1 MTQAC
6 WISTGTTYW
15 DFRRPWGSPHFA
27 TVLAATGCMFVGQ
40 CGPNIDWLETSNECI
55 NIFWVGHM
63 CHDLIIVSSWYHRI
77 VPLKCSEY
85 PNLSPFL
92 ENPFLENPLGSRVTM
107 SFSEKKTPPNLMVYQ
122 FYFPILWVLLYPQV
136 PTDRNMRL
144 LVRSLKSSF
153 NSFQKKCSPNIPRWF
168 SILRWVTP
176 YTEIPKIL
184 FHIVFPWT
192 ERHPLSPL
200 GPEGGDFHL
209 GRPHRRHAGQHSEDH
224 ATMSKKTVLW
234 RPGDARLPGGWVSRK
249 IRTMVAKKVTI

>member
-153 NSFQKKCSPNIPRWF
+153 NSFQKKCSPNIPDDFQFWDELPPIPRSQRYFFILSFRERNGIHWALWARRAGI
-168 SILRWVTP
+168 SIWAAPTGDTLANTP
-176 YTEIPKIL
+176 KTMPRC
-184 FHIVFPWT
+184 P
-192 ERHPLSPL
+192 
-200 GPEGGDFHL
+200 
-209 GRPHRRHAGQHSEDH
+209 RRQCCGAPAMPGF
-224 ATMSKKTVLW
+224 
-234 RPGDARLPGGWVSRK
+234 PGDGFQGKFVKWLP
-249 IRTMVAKKVTI
+249 KK

>member
-40 CGPNIDWLETSNECI
+40 CGPDIDWLETSNECI

-77 VPLKCSEY
+77 VPLKSSEY

-107 SFSEKKTPPNLMVYQ
+107 SFSENRTPPNLMVYQ
-122 FYFPILWVLLYPQV
+122 FYFQILWVLLYPQV

-153 NSFQKKCSPNIPRWF
+153 NSFQKKCSPNTPMIFNFEMSYPLYRDPKDTF
-168 SILRWVTP
+168 SYCLSVNGTAS
-176 YTEIPKIL
+176 TEP
-184 FHIVFPWT
+184 
-192 ERHPLSPL
+192 S
-200 GPEGGDFHL
+200 G
-209 GRPHRRHAGQHSEDH
+209 
-224 ATMSKKTVLW
+224 
-234 RPGDARLPGGWVSRK
+234 PGGRGFPSGPPPPATRWPTLRRPCHDVQEDSAVAPRRCPASRGMGFK
-249 IRTMVAKKVTI
+249 QDS